1 MTKRTD
7 LQIITGGDFAKIGK
21 KHFRHV
27 SGAEIQ
33 YDCMA
38 WGWRACGRL
47 WQTLEVAVYN
57 VRAQAA
63 AGGAL

>member
-7 LQIITGGDFAKIGK
+7 LQIIADGDFAKIGK

-27 SGAEIQ
+27 TGAEIQ

-38 WGWRACGRL
+38 WGWRACGPMRASI
-47 WQTLEVAVYN
+47 WCYATLRTMSVPCS
-57 VRAQAA
+57 RA
-63 AGGAL
+63 

>member
-1 MTKRTD
+1 MIKRTD
-7 LQIITGGDFAKIGK
+7 LQIIADGDFAKIGK

-38 WGWRACGRL
+38 WGWRACGWL
-47 WQTLEVAVYN
+47 WKTLEVAVYN
-57 VRAQAA
+57 VRTEAK
-63 AGGAL
+63 GRVSL